1 MTANNDNTKKKNNR
15 FTIKSNVKELLTE
28 YFIKNYE
35 GKHYSD
41 MYEDIAEYCG
51 ISPSTVGQMRLKNLA
66 PSYIVAVKLSE
77 LLEVEPT
84 EIWEVVEMEENEK
97 TEQRQGVC
105 RVFGCD
111 RVSTTRGYC
120 MKHVYFS
127 KNDIEKERGNTEQ

>member
-1 MTANNDNTKKKNNR
+1 MTTNKDDAKKKNNR
-15 FTIKSNVKELLTE
+15 FTIKSNVKEMLTK

-51 ISPSTVGQMRLKNLA
+51 ISPSTVSQMRLKNLA
-66 PSYIVAVKLSE
+66 PSYIVAIKLSE

-84 EIWEVVEMEENEK
+84 EIWEVVEVEGYDDSKKE
-97 TEQRQGVC
+97 VC

-111 RVSTTRGYC
+111 RIATTRGYC

-127 KNDIEKERGNTEQ
+127 KTEIEKERNNTEQ